1 MLVRIKVNPRSSR
14 DEITDLQSD
23 PVRVKLTA
31 PPVEGEAN
39 RALIQ
44 FVARSV
50 RVPRRDIEIVSGQKS
65 RKKTVRIR
73 NRKLSEVISY
83 LERKPKCPEPI

>member
-23 PVRVKLTA
+23 RVRVKLTA

-73 NRKLSEVISY
+73 GRKLSEVIKH
-83 LERKPKCPEPI
+83 LTERQYISG

>member
-14 DEITDLQSD
+14 NEITDLESD

-50 RVPRRDIEIVSGQKS
+50 RVPKSDVEIVSGEKS
-65 RKKTVRIR
+65 RHKTIRIR
-73 NRKLSEVISY
+73 GRKLSEVIDS
-83 LERKPKCPEPI
+83 LLDAVR

>member
-1 MLVRIKVNPRSSR
+1 VLVRIKVNPRSSR

-23 PVRVKLTA
+23 RVRVKLTA

-73 NRKLSEVISY
+73 GRKLSEVIHC
-83 LERKPKCPEPI
+83 LEKN

>member
-1 MLVRIKVNPRSSR
+1 VGVLVRIKVNPRSSR
-14 DEITDLQSD
+14 DEITDLESD

-50 RVPRRDIEIVSGQKS
+50 RVPKRDVEVVSGEKS
-65 RKKTVRIR
+65 RHKTIRIR
-73 NRKLSEVISY
+73 GRKLSEVIDC
-83 LERKPKCPEPI
+83 LLDAVR